1 MRKYRFLVYGLGV
14 YEKKKCTEEYD
25 FYLCYNDS
33 WNNFFYRTS
42 FILYDNKDNC
52 LGHVSV
58 FGRYEQPN
66 TCNGLVN
73 FEAAYKILE
82 ELPQDY
88 ATIIHLDIYYKITQI
103 LPIFEDRKE
112 LLKDLQYAI

>member
-25 FYLCYNDS
+25 FYLCYND
-33 WNNFFYRTS
+33 WDNYGYRTS

-58 FGRYEQPN
+58 FGRYELPN
-66 TCNGLVN
+66 
-73 FEAAYKILE
+73 
-82 ELPQDY
+82 Q
-88 ATIIHLDIYYKITQI
+88 
-103 LPIFEDRKE
+103 
-112 LLKDLQYAI
+112 